1 LITMTAAALAG
12 SVVDAI
18 ELPKIIQLRPNL
30 HAAAFGLMKLLPAR
44 CMLDRA
50 ADRGELEPGSM
61 VLETSSGTLGL
72 GLAMV
77 CRLRGYRLTIVGD
90 PAIDVRL
97 QEHLRQ
103 IGAAVEICQR
113 PSAEG
118 GYQRARLD
126 RLAELRERHPRH
138 YVPNQYGN
146 ADNPNSYGVVAE
158 LLAES
163 IGSVDC
169 LVGAVGSGGSTV
181 GTSSYLRLI
190 TPGLHLVGVDTP
202 GSVIFG
208 HPDRPRQLRGL
219 GNSLVPPN
227 VKHREFDEVHWI
239 GAAEAYHAA
248 RGLLARH
255 CLFMGPTS
263 GAAYLAADWWARNN
277 PHAKVVVLMP
287 DEGHRYRD
295 TVYSE
300 QWFHEAG
307 FDSCSVTR
315 APTVVDRPEP
325 GPSGWTSMSWRRR
338 SLAEVLGGTVPT

>member
-1 LITMTAAALAG
+1 MFMTTAAAAD
-12 SVVDAI
+12 SIIDAT
-18 ELPKIIQLRPNL
+18 ELPKIVRLRLNL

-44 CMLDRA
+44 YMIDRA
-50 ADRGELEPGSM
+50 AERGEIEPDTM

-97 QEHLRQ
+97 QEHLRR

-113 PSAEG
+113 PSDVG
-118 GYQRARLD
+118 GFQRARLD
-126 RLAELRERHPRH
+126 RLARLREDHPKH

-146 ADNPNSYGVVAE
+146 VDNPNSYGVVAE
-158 LLAES
+158 LLAET
-163 IGSVDC
+163 IGHIDY

-181 GTSSYLRLI
+181 GTSSYLRLMA
-190 TPGLHLVGVDTP
+190 PGLQLVGVDTP

-227 VKHREFDEVHWI
+227 VRHQEFDEVHWV
-239 GAAEAYHAA
+239 GAAEAYRAA
-248 RGLLARH
+248 RELLARH

-263 GAAYLAADWWARNN
+263 GAAYLVADWWARHN
-277 PHAKVVVLMP
+277 PDAQVVVLMP

-295 TVYSE
+295 TVHSE
-300 QWFHEAG
+300 NWLHEQG
-307 FDSCSVTR
+307 YDSCPVT
-315 APTVVDRPEP
+315 AEPTVVHRPDPEA
-325 GPSGWTSMSWRRR
+325 GAWTAMAWRRR
-338 SLAEVLGGTVPT
+338 SLANVLERTAPT